1 MTLSL
6 HIKEFASV
14 RLFHIGIKPHFRVF
28 GINLLG
34 KLICIAN
41 EGGDSCQGW
50 GENMIVQSLSEWSQL
65 WLASVKFA
73 EPKW

>member
-14 RLFHIGIKPHFRVF
+14 RLFHQGIKPHFRVF

-34 KLICIAN
+34 MLICIAN
-41 EGGDSCQGW
+41 EGGGQ
-50 GENMIVQSLSEWSQL
+50 LSGVRGKHDRAILE
-65 WLASVKFA
+65 
-73 EPKW
+73 